1 MKDEEFEGST
11 ALKYWLDSL
20 KGNESAH
27 STKYI
32 WKHHLKRFCNW
43 ADKSPDQ
50 LIEERKRQ
58 LLNED
63 KHVQHEAETRVKE
76 FLKGLEEKGLAAN
89 TRNCYFMAIRNFY
102 KRNYQELYFFR
113 GDGPGNET
121 SQEGV
126 RAASKED
133 ISKMLE
139 VSSPRVRALI
149 LFIKD
154 TGLAESDVAKLKLK
168 DLGVNNVSEIFILE
182 SPVPLIVRR
191 QKTKRRTITF
201 VGKEAFEA
209 LKTTLRIRQQGSS
222 EFQIRR
228 YHQLERKAGLAP
240 EELTLESPLFR
251 SYEKF
256 FARKTMPIHRLSPH
270 AISVIIRKAAIQA
283 GIWKEGFSAHAL
295 RRFFQTTLETS
306 GMNQNWIKKM
316 MGHALNGSE
325 APYSQPEISMLRE
338 AYVKAYSHLAISEA
352 VEQRSRVEALESQVE
367 ALVLNG
373 KRKDQEIL
381 NLQTNAYNIESYM
394 SFAKEQIERQREELK
409 KTFEQEG
416 VSVSD
421 VKRIVEVLKREGKI

>member
-1 MKDEEFEGST
+1 MKDEEFEDSAT
-11 ALKYWLDSL
+11 LKYWLDSL
-20 KGNESAH
+20 KGNDSSH

-43 ADKSPDQ
+43 ADKTPDK
-50 LIEERKRQ
+50 LIEERKEQ

-63 KHVQHEAETRVKE
+63 KHVQHQTETRVKE
-76 FLKGLEEKGLAAN
+76 FLKALEDQGLAAN
-89 TRNCYFMAIRNFY
+89 TRGSYFMAIRNFY

-139 VSSPRVRALI
+139 VSNPRIRALI

-154 TGLAESDVAKLKLK
+154 TGFAEADVAKLKLK
-168 DLGVNNVSEIFILE
+168 DLGINDVAELFSLDPPI
-182 SPVPLIVRR
+182 PLIARR

-201 VGKEAFEA
+201 IGKEGWDA
-209 LKTTLRIRQQGSS
+209 LKTSLRIRQQGSP
-222 EFQIRR
+222 ELMIRR
-228 YHQLERKAGLAP
+228 YNRVEQKLGLLP
-240 EELTLESPLFR
+240 EMLTLDSPLFR

-256 FARKTMPIHRLSPH
+256 FARKDMVIRHLSPH

-283 GIWKEGFSAHAL
+283 SIWKEGFSAHAL
-295 RRFFQTTLETS
+295 RRFFQTSLETS

-316 MGHALNGSE
+316 MGHMLNGSE
-325 APYSQPEISMLRE
+325 APYSQPEVSMLRE
-338 AYVKAYSHLAISEA
+338 AYVKAYPHLAISEA
-352 VEQRSRVEALESQVE
+352 VEQKSRVEALEAQIE

-373 KRKDQEIL
+373 KRKDQEIQSL
-381 NLQTNAYNIESYM
+381 KPLTDR
-394 SFAKEQIERQREELK
+394 IERLEKLIDNHVQTQLEMYK
-409 KTFEQEG
+409 KLE
-416 VSVSD
+416 
-421 VKRIVEVLKREGKI
+421 IAKILQNQSSEKQDSQ